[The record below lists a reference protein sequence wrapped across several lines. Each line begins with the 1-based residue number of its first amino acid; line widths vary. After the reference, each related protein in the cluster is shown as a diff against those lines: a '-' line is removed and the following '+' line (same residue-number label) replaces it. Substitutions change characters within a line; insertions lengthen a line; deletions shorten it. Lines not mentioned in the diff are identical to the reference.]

1 MGWAEFSDAL
11 DARRVP
17 AFLLG
22 WVADLTDPD
31 GFVRSLVETASSGN
45 YLGFSD
51 EETDRLLAEA
61 SLETNP
67 VERAKR
73 YRAIES
79 RVLEL
84 APVVPLYHTRGVIA
98 LRDRVVGLEPGPLG
112 LSQVD
117 LEKVWLRKGRR

>member
-1 MGWAEFSDAL
+1 MARPNTPTERTPLLIAHRAGNCLPRLTEAREVSPDLIEADVHLFSGRLEVRHMGWAEFSDAL
-11 DARRVP
+11 DARTVP

-61 SLETNP
+61 
-67 VERAKR
+67 R
-73 YRAIES
+73 
-79 RVLEL
+79 
-84 APVVPLYHTRGVIA
+84 
-98 LRDRVVGLEPGPLG
+98 
-112 LSQVD
+112 
-117 LEKVWLRKGRR
+117 